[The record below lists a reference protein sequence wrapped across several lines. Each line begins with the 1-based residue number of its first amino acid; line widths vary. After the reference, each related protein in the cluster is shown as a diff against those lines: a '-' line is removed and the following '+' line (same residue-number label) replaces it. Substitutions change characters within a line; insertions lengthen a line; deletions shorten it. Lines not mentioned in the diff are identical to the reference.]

1 HETIKQTSR
10 NGKIILRYKE
20 AECITS
26 HFTLR
31 QRARLYFLKTKKE
44 NPIGKNLEME
54 YLNVEE
60 MSSMLI
66 KREEMSPV
74 LIKREETSPVSI
86 KIEKTSPVLIK
97 REEISPVL
105 IKREETSPM
114 LIKREETSPVLIK
127 REETPLSML
136 IKREEISLP
145 MLTNDEIS
153 HDEITKEEGYP
164 IILISNNNLFQG
176 NVNDS
181 ETEEFINEELD
192 EEFIDEELI
201 GEESID
207 EVITIDDTSNG
218 TLYSLEHP
226 NVLQLA
232 NNLLLKNQLLK
243 KSISES
249 RNSSIVPNNISE
261 VKCLFL
267 RVRFPIPAVMERLVK
282 AIFNF
287 DTRSQIHLDMIKKT
301 RSKFCKARCS
311 YNSMVD
317 AEGIVIGHDVNRQE
331 VTRYIVTESV
341 ACKLLSRYTTS
352 TDYKELKRNGSLK
365 MAITLVQETVLLYW
379 NGKNPRALFTL
390 EHITSNIIV
399 PSKSG
404 RNIASSLILD

>member
-1 HETIKQTSR
+1 
-10 NGKIILRYKE
+10 
-20 AECITS
+20 
-26 HFTLR
+26 
-31 QRARLYFLKTKKE
+31 
-44 NPIGKNLEME
+44 
-54 YLNVEE
+54 

-97 REEISPVL
+97 REEMSPVL

-145 MLTNDEIS
+145 MLTSDEIP
-153 HDEITKEEGYP
+153 HDETTKEESYP

-181 ETEEFINEELD
+181 ETEEFISEELG

-201 GEESID
+201 DEESID
-207 EVITIDDTSNG
+207 EI
-218 TLYSLEHP
+218 
-226 NVLQLA
+226 
-232 NNLLLKNQLLK
+232 LLMAPSIPNQLLK

-317 AEGIVIGHDVNRQE
+317 AEGIVIGHDVSRQE

>member
-1 HETIKQTSR
+1 
-10 NGKIILRYKE
+10 
-20 AECITS
+20 
-26 HFTLR
+26 
-31 QRARLYFLKTKKE
+31 
-44 NPIGKNLEME
+44 
-54 YLNVEE
+54 

-207 EVITIDDTSNG
+207 EVITIDVQW
-218 TLYSLEHP
+218 LVEHP

-249 RNSSIVPNNISE
+249 RNSSIVPNNISEDLLNILDEE

-311 YNSMVD
+311 YNK
-317 AEGIVIGHDVNRQE
+317 GIVIGHDVNRQE

>member
-1 HETIKQTSR
+1 
-10 NGKIILRYKE
+10 
-20 AECITS
+20 
-26 HFTLR
+26 
-31 QRARLYFLKTKKE
+31 
-44 NPIGKNLEME
+44 
-54 YLNVEE
+54 

-207 EVITIDDTSNG
+207 EI
-218 TLYSLEHP
+218 
-226 NVLQLA
+226 
-232 NNLLLKNQLLK
+232 LLMAPSIPNQLLK

-249 RNSSIVPNNISE
+249 RNSSIVPNNISEDLLNILDEE